1 METTPLT
8 FGNPQW
14 LWGLVLLPVLA
25 CVYLWAHYRSRTLIA
40 KIVAPR
46 LRSQLAGSVSVPRR
60 VLRALL
66 LLLALAGVIL
76 ALAQP
81 RYGFIEKETKQKGR
95 DVVIALDTSKSMLA
109 TDIAPDRLTRAK
121 LFSQD
126 LLRFL
131 KGDRVGL
138 IAFAGSAFLQA
149 PLTLDYAAVTN
160 ALDEMDTSVI
170 PMGGTNMAAAIAT
183 AREAF
188 GKAEGQT
195 RALVILTDGEELD
208 ADGIAAAKQATS
220 EGIRIFTVGIG
231 SAAGS
236 LIPVRTQDGRQ
247 DFVRDASGKPVNSKL
262 DTARLNEIA
271 QATGGFFV
279 NIGPDAAKEI
289 FQKGIEPMELTENGV
304 FTSRQPVE
312 RYQWPLGFAVFCLM
326 LSVLPGD
333 RSRKVPLVLAML
345 ASLITTTT
353 MSHAD
358 TNGIQEYKAGQ
369 YEQAEA
375 SFEKGLQTEPDSRPL
390 QFNAGAAA
398 YKSGKF
404 DQAISYFTKALL
416 SEDKKLREEASY
428 NLANSLVRT
437 GEAAQENEAKKTAWE
452 SAIEHYSEALNL
464 NPENKLAKENREMV
478 EKLLKNLEKQEQQD
492 KKDQK
497 DQKDQKEDQGKD
509 QDKKDQDQKEKSGDQ
524 DKNDSEQKPED
535 KKESQKDPKDSQDKK
550 PQEPQKN
557 EGNSDKKNDQK
568 SPSPS
573 PTPGDKKEGEL
584 KSSKPEEP
592 KPTPENQMQAQGEV
606 GAEEEKAGQMSPS
619 QARALL
625 NSLRNEEEKVN
636 LMEQQ
641 TSQEVLRDW

>member
-1 METTPLT
+1 METTALT

-14 LWGLVLLPVLA
+14 IWCLALLPALA
-25 CVYLWAHYRSRTLIA
+25 GVYVWSHRRSRALIA
-40 KIVAPR
+40 KVVAPR
-46 LRSQLAGSVSVPRR
+46 LRDQLAGSVSVSRR
-60 VLRALL
+60 VFRALL

-126 LLRFL
+126 LMRFL

-149 PLTLDYAAVTN
+149 PLTLDYSAVTN
-160 ALDEMDTSVI
+160 SLDEMDTNVI
-170 PMGGTNMAAAIAT
+170 PKGGTNIAAAIAT

-208 ADGIAAAKQATS
+208 ADGIAAAKQAAS

-262 DTARLNEIA
+262 DTGRLNEIA

-279 NIGPDAAKEI
+279 SICPDAAKEI

-304 FTSRQPVE
+304 FTSRQPIE
-312 RYQWPLGFAVFCLM
+312 RYQWPLGVAVFCLM

-333 RSRKVPLVLAML
+333 RRRKLPLALAVLA
-345 ASLITTTT
+345 SFFTTTS
-353 MSHAD
+353 MGHAG
-358 TNGIQEYKAGQ
+358 TNGLQDYMAGQ
-369 YEQAEA
+369 YEQAGA
-375 SFEKGLQTEPDSRPL
+375 AFEKGLQAEPDSRPL

-404 DQAISYFTKALL
+404 DQAISHFTKALL
-416 SEDKKLREEASY
+416 SEDKKLREEAS
-428 NLANSLVRT
+428 
-437 GEAAQENEAKKTAWE
+437 
-452 SAIEHYSEALNL
+452 
-464 NPENKLAKENREMV
+464 
-478 EKLLKNLEKQEQQD
+478 
-492 KKDQK
+492 
-497 DQKDQKEDQGKD
+497 
-509 QDKKDQDQKEKSGDQ
+509 
-524 DKNDSEQKPED
+524 
-535 KKESQKDPKDSQDKK
+535 
-550 PQEPQKN
+550 
-557 EGNSDKKNDQK
+557 
-568 SPSPS
+568 
-573 PTPGDKKEGEL
+573 
-584 KSSKPEEP
+584 
-592 KPTPENQMQAQGEV
+592 
-606 GAEEEKAGQMSPS
+606 
-619 QARALL
+619 
-625 NSLRNEEEKVN
+625 
-636 LMEQQ
+636 
-641 TSQEVLRDW
+641 

>member
-1 METTPLT
+1 M
-8 FGNPQW
+8 
-14 LWGLVLLPVLA
+14 
-25 CVYLWAHYRSRTLIA
+25 S
-40 KIVAPR
+40 
-46 LRSQLAGSVSVPRR
+46 RR
-60 VLRALL
+60 VFRALL
-66 LLLALAGVIL
+66 LLLAMVGVIL

-81 RYGFIEKETKQKGR
+81 RYGFIEKETKQMGR

-126 LLRFL
+126 LMRIL

-149 PLTLDYAAVTN
+149 PLTLDYSAVTN
-160 ALDEMDTSVI
+160 SLDEIDTNVI
-170 PMGGTNMAAAIAT
+170 PKGGTNIAAAIAT

-208 ADGIAAAKQATS
+208 ADGIAAAKQAAS

-231 SAAGS
+231 STTGS
-236 LIPVRTQDGRQ
+236 LIPMRTQDGRQ

-262 DTARLNEIA
+262 DAARLNEIA
-271 QATGGFFV
+271 QATGGIFV
-279 NIGPDAAKEI
+279 SIGPDAAKEI

-304 FTSRQPVE
+304 FTSRQPIE
-312 RYQWPLGFAVFCLM
+312 RYQWPLGVAVFCLM

-333 RSRKVPLVLAML
+333 RRRKVPLALAVLTL
-345 ASLITTTT
+345 FFTTTP
-353 MSHAD
+353 MSHAG
-358 TNGIQEYKAGQ
+358 TNGLQDYMAGQ
-369 YEQAEA
+369 FEQAGDA
-375 SFEKGLQTEPDSRPL
+375 FEKGLQSEPDSRPL

-404 DQAISYFTKALL
+404 DQAISHFTKALL
-416 SEDKKLREEASY
+416 SEDKKRREEASY

-437 GEAAQENEAKKTAWE
+437 GEAAKEKEAKKTAWK
-452 SAIEHYSEALNL
+452 SAIEHYSEALKL
-464 NPENKLAKENREMV
+464 NPANKFAKENHDIV
-478 EKLLKNLEKQEQQD
+478 NKLLKDLEKQEQQD

-497 DQKDQKEDQGKD
+497 DQKDDQSKD

-524 DKNDSEQKPED
+524 DKNDSEKKPED
-535 KKESQKDPKDSQDKK
+535 KKEDEKDLTDSEDKK
-550 PQEPQKN
+550 PQDSKKDESQ
-557 EGNSDKKNDQK
+557 SDKKNDQN
-568 SPSPS
+568 SPAPS
-573 PTPGDKKEGEL
+573 PTPGEKKEGDL
-584 KSSKPEEP
+584 KNARPEEP
-592 KPTPENQMQAQGEV
+592 KPSPENQKQDQGV
-606 GAEEEKAGQMSPS
+606 AGAEEEKAGQMSPS

-625 NSLRNEEEKVN
+625 NSLRNEEGKVN

>member
-1 METTPLT
+1 METTALT

-14 LWGLVLLPVLA
+14 IWCLVLLPALA
-25 CVYLWAHYRSRTLIA
+25 GVYVWSHRRSRALIA
-40 KIVAPR
+40 KVVAPR
-46 LRSQLAGSVSVPRR
+46 LRDQLAGSVSVSRR
-60 VLRALL
+60 VFRALL
-66 LLLALAGVIL
+66 LLLVLAGVIL

-126 LLRFL
+126 LMRFL

-149 PLTLDYAAVTN
+149 PLTLDYSAVTN
-160 ALDEMDTSVI
+160 SLDEIDSNVI
-170 PMGGTNMAAAIAT
+170 PKGGTNIAAAIAT

-208 ADGIAAAKQATS
+208 ADGIAAAKQAAS

-231 SAAGS
+231 STAGS
-236 LIPVRTQDGRQ
+236 LIPMRTQDGRQ

-262 DTARLNEIA
+262 DAARLNEIA

-279 NIGPDAAKEI
+279 SIGPDASKEI

-304 FTSRQPVE
+304 FTSRQPIE
-312 RYQWPLGFAVFCLM
+312 RYQWPLGVAVFCLM

-333 RSRKVPLVLAML
+333 RRRKVPLALAAL
-345 ASLITTTT
+345 TLFFTTTP
-353 MSHAD
+353 MSQAG
-358 TNGIQEYKAGQ
+358 TNGLQDYMAGQ
-369 YEQAEA
+369 FEQAGDA
-375 SFEKGLQTEPDSRPL
+375 FEKGLQSEPDSRPL

-404 DQAISYFTKALL
+404 DQAISHFTKALL
-416 SEDKKLREEASY
+416 SEDKKRREEASY

-437 GEAAQENEAKKTAWE
+437 GEAAKEKEAKKTAWK
-452 SAIEHYSEALNL
+452 SAIEHYSEALKL
-464 NPENKLAKENREMV
+464 NPVNKFAKENRDIV
-478 EKLLKNLEKQEQQD
+478 DKLLKDLEKQEQQD

-497 DQKDQKEDQGKD
+497 DEQSKD

-524 DKNDSEQKPED
+524 DKNDSEKKPED
-535 KKESQKDPKDSQDKK
+535 KKEDEKDLKDSEDKK
-550 PQEPQKN
+550 PQDSKKDESQ
-557 EGNSDKKNDQK
+557 SDKKNDQK
-568 SPSPS
+568 SPAPS
-573 PTPGDKKEGEL
+573 PTPGEKKEGDL
-584 KSSKPEEP
+584 KNARPEEP
-592 KPTPENQMQAQGEV
+592 KPSPENQKQDQGEA

-619 QARALL
+619 QARALF
-625 NSLRNEEEKVN
+625 NSLRNEEGKVN

>member
-1 METTPLT
+1 METTALT

-14 LWGLVLLPVLA
+14 IWCLALLPALA
-25 CVYLWAHYRSRTLIA
+25 SVYVWSLHRSRVLIA
-40 KIVAPR
+40 KVVAPR
-46 LRSQLAGSVSVPRR
+46 LRSQLAGSVCLSRR
-60 VLRALL
+60 VFRALL
-66 LLLALAGVIL
+66 LLLAMVGVIL

-81 RYGFIEKETKQKGR
+81 RYGFIEKETKQMGR

-126 LLRFL
+126 LMRFL

-149 PLTLDYAAVTN
+149 PLTLDYSAVTN
-160 ALDEMDTSVI
+160 SLDEIDTNVI
-170 PMGGTNMAAAIAT
+170 PKGGTNIAAAIAT

-208 ADGIAAAKQATS
+208 ADGIAAAKQAAS
-220 EGIRIFTVGIG
+220 EGIRIFTIGIG
-231 SAAGS
+231 STAGS
-236 LIPVRTQDGRQ
+236 LIPMRTQDGRQ

-262 DTARLNEIA
+262 DAARLNEIA

-279 NIGPDAAKEI
+279 SIGPDAAKEI

-304 FTSRQPVE
+304 FTSRQPIE
-312 RYQWPLGFAVFCLM
+312 RYQWPLGVAVFCLM

-333 RSRKVPLVLAML
+333 RRRKVPLALAVLTL
-345 ASLITTTT
+345 FFTTTP
-353 MSHAD
+353 MSHAG
-358 TNGIQEYKAGQ
+358 TNGLQDYMAGQ
-369 YEQAEA
+369 FEQAGDA
-375 SFEKGLQTEPDSRPL
+375 FEKGLQSEPDSRPL

-416 SEDKKLREEASY
+416 SEDKKRREEASY

-437 GEAAQENEAKKTAWE
+437 GEAAKEKEAKKTAWK
-452 SAIEHYSEALNL
+452 SAIEHYSEALKL
-464 NPENKLAKENREMV
+464 NPANKFAKENRDIV
-478 EKLLKNLEKQEQQD
+478 DKLLKDLEKQEQQD

-497 DQKDQKEDQGKD
+497 DDQSKD

-524 DKNDSEQKPED
+524 DKNDSEKKPED
-535 KKESQKDPKDSQDKK
+535 KKEDQKDLKDSEDKK
-550 PQEPQKN
+550 PQDSKKDESQ
-557 EGNSDKKNDQK
+557 SDKKNDQK
-568 SPSPS
+568 SPAPS
-573 PTPGDKKEGEL
+573 PTPGEKKEGDL
-584 KSSKPEEP
+584 KNARPGEP
-592 KPTPENQMQAQGEV
+592 KPSPENKNQDQGEA

-625 NSLRNEEEKVN
+625 NSLRNEEGKVN

>member
-1 METTPLT
+1 METIALT

-14 LWGLVLLPVLA
+14 IWCLALLPALA
-25 CVYLWAHYRSRTLIA
+25 SVYVWSLHRSRVLIA
-40 KIVAPR
+40 KVVAPR
-46 LRSQLAGSVSVPRR
+46 LRSQLAGSVCVSRR
-60 VLRALL
+60 VFRALL
-66 LLLALAGVIL
+66 LLLAMVGVIL

-81 RYGFIEKETKQKGR
+81 RYGFIEKETKQMGR

-126 LLRFL
+126 LMRIL

-149 PLTLDYAAVTN
+149 PLTLDYSAVTN
-160 ALDEMDTSVI
+160 SLDEIDTNVI
-170 PMGGTNMAAAIAT
+170 PKGGTNIAAAIAT

-208 ADGIAAAKQATS
+208 ADGIAAAKQAAS

-231 SAAGS
+231 STTGS
-236 LIPVRTQDGRQ
+236 LIPMRTQDGRQ

-262 DTARLNEIA
+262 DAARLNEIA
-271 QATGGFFV
+271 QATGGIFV
-279 NIGPDAAKEI
+279 SIGPDAAKEI

-304 FTSRQPVE
+304 FTSRQPIE
-312 RYQWPLGFAVFCLM
+312 RYQWPLGVAVFCLM

-333 RSRKVPLVLAML
+333 RRRKVPLALAVLTL
-345 ASLITTTT
+345 FFTTTP
-353 MSHAD
+353 MSHAG
-358 TNGIQEYKAGQ
+358 TNGLQDYMAGQ
-369 YEQAEA
+369 FEQAGA
-375 SFEKGLQTEPDSRPL
+375 AFEKGLQSEPDSRPL

-404 DQAISYFTKALL
+404 DQAISHFTKALL
-416 SEDKKLREEASY
+416 SEDKKRREEASY

-437 GEAAQENEAKKTAWE
+437 GEAAKEKEAKKTAWK
-452 SAIEHYSEALNL
+452 SAIEHYSEALKL
-464 NPENKLAKENREMV
+464 NPANKFAKENHDIV
-478 EKLLKNLEKQEQQD
+478 NKLLKDLEKQEQQD

-497 DQKDQKEDQGKD
+497 DQKDQKDDQSKD

-524 DKNDSEQKPED
+524 DKNDSEKKPED
-535 KKESQKDPKDSQDKK
+535 KKEDEKDLTDSEDKK
-550 PQEPQKN
+550 PQDSKKDESQ
-557 EGNSDKKNDQK
+557 SDKKNDQN
-568 SPSPS
+568 SPAPS
-573 PTPGDKKEGEL
+573 PTPGEKKEGDL
-584 KSSKPEEP
+584 KNARPEEP
-592 KPTPENQMQAQGEV
+592 KPSPENQKQDQGV
-606 GAEEEKAGQMSPS
+606 AGAEEEKAGQMSPS

-625 NSLRNEEEKVN
+625 NSLRNEEGKVN